1 MTKSNKQFMIF
12 SAINIIFVVDAHAWT
27 ALSVFTRY
35 LSYNMFFMQAFIFVS
50 GYFFKWDDNKSII
63 RFVQKKLKNMIVPY
77 YIWWFIYALFIWGLW
92 KIVDVKIGYDI
103 TWDTLLL
110 GPWKGGEFW
119 VFNNPSWFVCCL
131 FLIQLCYGVVRK
143 ICNRIWNDWVCM
155 VLLTIISTYGTYYV
169 TVNAVNHDLCN
180 LYRTAILIWFYHFGI
195 FYRKYMEKWFA
206 KCSGYIV
213 CGICL
218 VFIALFNGVCG
229 FNEFYFNSLT
239 WNQPGVECAGVLG
252 GLRPIVTGVIGIA
265 FWLKISQI
273 LVPAVGENK
282 LINFISDHTFDIMM
296 NHVVFIWLTNLIFVW
311 VNRYYTLVG
320 FDQGA
325 AVWDPWYRWS
335 DSHWSN
341 LMYFMAGMIGST
353 LLAWLTDMF
362 KMKLYEKM
370 HIY

>member
-1 MTKSNKQFMIF
+1 
-12 SAINIIFVVDAHAWT
+12 
-27 ALSVFTRY
+27 
-35 LSYNMFFMQAFIFVS
+35 
-50 GYFFKWDDNKSII
+50 
-63 RFVQKKLKNMIVPY
+63 
-77 YIWWFIYALFIWGLW
+77 
-92 KIVDVKIGYDI
+92 
-103 TWDTLLL
+103 
-110 GPWKGGEFW
+110 
-119 VFNNPSWFVCCL
+119 
-131 FLIQLCYGVVRK
+131 
-143 ICNRIWNDWVCM
+143 
-155 VLLTIISTYGTYYV
+155 
-169 TVNAVNHDLCN
+169 
-180 LYRTAILIWFYHFGI
+180 
-195 FYRKYMEKWFA
+195 MEKWFA